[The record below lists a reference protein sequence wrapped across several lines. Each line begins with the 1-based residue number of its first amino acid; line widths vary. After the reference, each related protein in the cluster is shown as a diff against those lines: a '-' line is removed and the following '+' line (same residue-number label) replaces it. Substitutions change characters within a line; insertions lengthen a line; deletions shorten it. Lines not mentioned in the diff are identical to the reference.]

1 MSRLSRAR
9 RLRKNATP
17 SEKLL
22 WPRLRDRRFAN
33 FKFRRQQP
41 VGPYIVDLFCAEA
54 QLVIEL
60 NGESHVGKE
69 AYDEK
74 RARWLKSQGH
84 KVLRIWDSEIYENL
98 DKVMEMIYEECMAR
112 SKPQG

>member
-1 MSRLSRAR
+1 MSKTHRAR
-9 RLRKNATP
+9 SLRKNATP

-41 VGPYIVDLFCAEA
+41 VGPYIVDLYCAD
-54 QLVIEL
+54 VRVIIEL
-60 NGESHVGKE
+60 DGESHIGKE
-69 AYDEK
+69 LYDEK
-74 RARWLKSQGH
+74 RSQWLKSQGH
-84 KVLRIWDSEIYENL
+84 KVLRIWDSEIYSNL

-112 SKPQG
+112 SRAKA